1 MKKPAR
7 RRSAALALVLMA
19 APVQA
24 TEEET
29 AAQRAAEA
37 FLLVRPLPTLNLPDA
52 ATAARVQD
60 LLARSLQPALGE
72 VIGYKAALTNPEVQQ
87 HFGTDRPI
95 MGMFHRAMLLPEGM
109 PIPVRSGV
117 RLFAEADLLARI
129 GDMRINE
136 AQTDLELLQCVDA
149 FAVFIEIPDLLFHE
163 SVQVDSAMLTA
174 ANAGARYGVAGAAFT
189 VLPKPGAVDLLGNMQ
204 VTLENGAGQVLGRGR
219 GSDLLG
225 NPVTA
230 LRWLR
235 DALLARGTRLK
246 PGDLLSLGSFH
257 TPVPVKDGE
266 RYTARYAGL
275 FKDAEL
281 TVSVAFE

>member
-7 RRSAALALVLMA
+7 RHCAALGLVLMT
-19 APVQA
+19 APVKA

-37 FLLVRPLPTLNLPDA
+37 FLLVRPLPTMNLPDA
-52 ATAARVQD
+52 ATGARVQD

-87 HFGTDRPI
+87 RFGTDRPI
-95 MGMFHRAMLLPEGM
+95 MGMFHRAMLLPEGV

-163 SVQVDSAMLTA
+163 SVRVDSAMLTA

-257 TPVPVKDGE
+257 APVPVQAGE

-275 FKDAEL
+275 IKDAEL
-281 TVSVAFE
+281 TVSVKFE